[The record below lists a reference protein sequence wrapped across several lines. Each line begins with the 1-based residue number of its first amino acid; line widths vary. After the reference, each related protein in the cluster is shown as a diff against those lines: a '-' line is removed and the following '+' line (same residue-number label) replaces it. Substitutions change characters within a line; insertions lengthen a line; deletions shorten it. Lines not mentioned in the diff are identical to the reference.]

1 MSFIVAG
8 VLAGAAMSYY
18 QKRQQTDNQIA
29 ALMEQKKIA
38 EQNGRQAKT
47 ESLVR
52 ASQTQMFG
60 DLEET
65 RMRRMNQFQTGKM
78 AAQMGG
84 SGAVAGSGT
93 TWNVVLSQKAN
104 NETSVN
110 NHKYSVDT
118 QIGNM
123 KYEGQKA
130 YDSWMSKANGFD
142 QQQQFL
148 RDNYNQSMLTS
159 LVTGGISGGMQG
171 SKAQTAWDTVGGME
185 GLFGSESATPQTGSG
200 LPPIN
205 ELSFVSK
212 RSTGGSRR
220 RSTGVRDITPLA
232 RKAPSL
238 TRSSPS

>member
-1 MSFIVAG
+1 MSLILGG
-8 VLAGAAMSYY
+8 VLLGAAMSYY

-38 EQNGRQAKT
+38 EQNGRQVKT
-47 ESLVR
+47 DSLVR
-52 ASQTQMFG
+52 ASQAQMFG

-159 LVTGGISGGMQG
+159 LVTGGISGFSMA
-171 SKAQTAWDTVGGME
+171 SKADTALTKAGGW
-185 GLFGSESATPQTGSG
+185 GGIQKKLGFGPTAPVESQIS
-200 LPPIN
+200 
-205 ELSFVSK
+205 
-212 RSTGGSRR
+212 
-220 RSTGVRDITPLA
+220 
-232 RKAPSL
+232 KAPTITSG
-238 TRSSPS
+238 SPS

>member
-1 MSFIVAG
+1 MSLILGG
-8 VLAGAAMSYY
+8 VLLGAAMSYY

-29 ALMEQKKIA
+29 ALTEQKKIA

-130 YDSWMSKANGFD
+130 HDSWMSKANGFD

-148 RDNYNQSMLTS
+148 RDNYDQSMLTS
-159 LVTGGISGGMQG
+159 LVSGGISGYSMS
-171 SKAQTAWDTVGGME
+171 SKADTALTKAGGW
-185 GLFGSESATPQTGSG
+185 GGIQKKLGFGPTAPVESQISKAPTIGSGSAT
-200 LPPIN
+200 
-205 ELSFVSK
+205 
-212 RSTGGSRR
+212 
-220 RSTGVRDITPLA
+220 IT
-232 RKAPSL
+232 
-238 TRSSPS
+238 